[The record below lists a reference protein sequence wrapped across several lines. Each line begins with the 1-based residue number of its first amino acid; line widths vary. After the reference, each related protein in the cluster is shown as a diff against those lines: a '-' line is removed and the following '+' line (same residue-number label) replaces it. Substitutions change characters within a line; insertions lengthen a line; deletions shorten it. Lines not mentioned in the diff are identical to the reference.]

1 MNVFKKSLLFVV
13 SLLCVFMGYSCSEDV
28 PDLTVVRVQI
38 DANTDEP
45 VRIYGMKG
53 SPEGGVVIRKNF
65 DQTFQLERNNDFSI
79 EARCKDENTLIIIKV
94 WIGGRLWAYTYG
106 NKYLTT
112 GSISLIH

>member
-38 DANTDEP
+38 ETNTDEP

-53 SPEGGVVIRKNF
+53 SPEG
-65 DQTFQLERNNDFSI
+65 
-79 EARCKDENTLIIIKV
+79 
-94 WIGGRLWAYTYG
+94 
-106 NKYLTT
+106 
-112 GSISLIH
+112 

>member
-65 DQTFQLERNNDFSI
+65 DQTFQLERNNVFSI

>member
-1 MNVFKKSLLFVV
+1 MFVV

-38 DANTDEP
+38 EANTDEP

-65 DQTFQLERNNDFSI
+65 DQTFQLERNNVFSI
-79 EARCKDENTLIIIKV
+79 EARCKDENKSLDRWTALGIYV
-94 WIGGRLWAYTYG
+94 W
-106 NKYLTT
+106 
-112 GSISLIH
+112 